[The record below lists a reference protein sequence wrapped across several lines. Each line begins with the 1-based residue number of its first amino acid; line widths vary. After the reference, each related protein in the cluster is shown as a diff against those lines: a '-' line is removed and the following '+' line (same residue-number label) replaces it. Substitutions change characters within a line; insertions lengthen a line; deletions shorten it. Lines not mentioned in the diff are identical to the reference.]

1 MNGWTFPPTPLQFD
15 NFFAFFGMHT
25 VSFVFA
31 TLFPIYAMLILG
43 VVLRRSEFMSEEVAK
58 GLNKLIFWV
67 ALPCMIVR
75 SISTANVTGDWLP
88 ITTVLVLATLLI
100 AAVAWIVAP
109 FLGISSFSRPSFCQS
124 VFRSNNAYVGIPV
137 MCLAFTGRP
146 DYDQLAALAAITLA
160 PCLITYN
167 VMAVILLTPKDQSA
181 PLGKRLLKVVKGV
194 FKNPLI
200 LACLIGLGLLFLR
213 KSFHIELFG
222 SAAKTIDLL
231 GKMATPGS
239 LIALG
244 SSLSAAKFKAAFR
257 SGHWAAFL
265 KLVICPLG
273 GLLLATL
280 FGLSPLSRFVVLGF
294 LACPC
299 AVASF
304 VMAQAMKGDAELS
317 GAAVALSTVYSAISL
332 SILLA
337 TAMPPLPN

>member
-1 MNGWTFPPTPLQFD
+1 
-15 NFFAFFGMHT
+15 MHT

-88 ITTVLVLATLLI
+88 ITMVLVLSTLLI
-100 AAVAWIVAP
+100 AIIAWVVAP
-109 FLGISSFSRPSFCQS
+109 YLGISSFSRPSFCQS

-146 DYDQLAALAAITLA
+146 DFDQLAALAAITLA

-167 VMAVILLTPKDQSA
+167 VMAVILLTPKDRSA

-200 LACLIGLGLLFLR
+200 LACLIGLDLLLLR
-213 KSFHIELFG
+213 KSFDIPLFG
-222 SAAKTIDLL
+222 PASKTIDLL

-244 SSLSAAKFKAAFR
+244 SSLSVAKFKAAFR
-257 SGHWAAFL
+257 SGHWVVFL
-265 KLVICPLG
+265 KLVVCPLG
-273 GLLLATL
+273 GLLLSSL
-280 FGLSPLSRFVVLGF
+280 FGLSPLSRFIVLGF

-332 SILLA
+332 SFLLA
-337 TAMPPLPN
+337 TAMPPLP